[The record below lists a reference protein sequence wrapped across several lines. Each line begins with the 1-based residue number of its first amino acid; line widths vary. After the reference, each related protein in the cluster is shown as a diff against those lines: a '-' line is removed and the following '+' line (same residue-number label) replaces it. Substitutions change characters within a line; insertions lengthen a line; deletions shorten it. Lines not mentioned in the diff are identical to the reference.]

1 MKIGEAWL
9 LLESC
14 KSSESAE
21 SLIKGIE
28 RSSSSQLERCKQL
41 EDITS
46 CSFEILFL
54 PTIYS
59 RLTYLFPD
67 S

>member
-1 MKIGEAWL
+1 MKVGEALL
-9 LLESC
+9 LLESYR
-14 KSSESAE
+14 SSESAE

-28 RSSSSQLERCKQL
+28 WSSSSQLERCKQL
-41 EDITS
+41 EDITL